1 VPDAAARVEESPHEL
16 QVGGEFVLVVEY
28 VQKRLSTRLRQW
40 GKQRI

>member
-1 VPDAAARVEESPHEL
+1 MPPPALRKARMS
-16 QVGGEFVLVVEY
+16 GEFVLVVEY